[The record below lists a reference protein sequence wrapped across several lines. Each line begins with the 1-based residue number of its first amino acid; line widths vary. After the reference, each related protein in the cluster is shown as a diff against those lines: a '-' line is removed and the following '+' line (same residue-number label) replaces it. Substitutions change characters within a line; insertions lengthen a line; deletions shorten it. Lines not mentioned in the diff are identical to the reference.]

1 VASGSP
7 RLYVVPECMTTGRYR
22 NRGGPLSL
30 KVARNRE
37 GAARTLPHAA
47 IWWGVRS
54 GRIVGDSETVASR
67 HNFGERYHLYRQLI
81 SPVRSGPRSGNSAA
95 YLVPPRGSATN

>member
-1 VASGSP
+1 
-7 RLYVVPECMTTGRYR
+7 
-22 NRGGPLSL
+22 
-30 KVARNRE
+30 
-37 GAARTLPHAA
+37 
-47 IWWGVRS
+47 
-54 GRIVGDSETVASR
+54 VGDSETVASR